1 MGFSVVGAGVGMSVK
16 LMLQKALIFDH
27 STLLLQLA
35 AHGEAET
42 DAVWESEGRR
52 DVGEG
57 EGSRRDVGKEGDGAG
72 IGKLESIGAGM
83 VLLLL
88 VLGTTVS
95 ARILSPIIE
104 IRKIN
109 LIQIHSP
116 RMPAGLPSLLEARN
130 MPQRI
135 FVVGG
140 GYMYGCTRKISLRN
154 AKTIEIPS
162 ALGN

>member
-1 MGFSVVGAGVGMSVK
+1 M
-16 LMLQKALIFDH
+16 
-27 STLLLQLA
+27 LQLA

-42 DAVWESEGRR
+42 DAVWEGEGSRRR

-57 EGSRRDVGKEGDGAG
+57 EGSRRDVGKGDGAG

-83 VLLLL
+83 VLLL
-88 VLGTTVS
+88 GTTVS
-95 ARILSPIIE
+95 ARILSSIIE

-116 RMPAGLPSLLEARN
+116 RMPAGLPSLEARN

-135 FVVGG
+135 FVGG
-140 GYMYGCTRKISLRN
+140 GYGSVLVVK
-154 AKTIEIPS
+154 
-162 ALGN
+162 